1 MHEADWIK
9 RYIVPLVTAD
19 GADAL
24 RDDVTLISAPGP
36 IIATMDTLVE
46 GVHFLPTDPID
57 TVGQKLI
64 RVNVSDIHAKGAE
77 PHEALL
83 SVAWPQMRDEQAFAQ
98 LMAGIARDLEDFG
111 IALVGGDFV
120 GTSGPLTLTLTLTG
134 RCIGKAPVRRSGGVA
149 GQGLYLNGEIG
160 WGALGLK
167 AARTQ
172 ESAVV
177 AHRYQVPRISPL
189 FVAQIVAD
197 MASASLDVSD
207 GLLIDAQRLA
217 QASDCGVRIALDRVP
232 FAQDV
237 ESIEEMLEF
246 CTAGDDYRV
255 LIAANSGNEIPGF
268 IEIGSLT
275 DSPGME
281 LTVQGQQINPPSTL
295 GFEH

>member
-1 MHEADWIK
+1 MLEQENGM
-9 RYIVPLVTAD
+9 Y
-19 GADAL
+19 
-24 RDDVTLISAPGP
+24 
-36 IIATMDTLVE
+36 
-46 GVHFLPTDPID
+46 LPD
-57 TVGQKLI
+57 
-64 RVNVSDIHAKGAE
+64 
-77 PHEALL
+77 
-83 SVAWPQMRDEQAFAQ
+83 
-98 LMAGIARDLEDFG
+98 
-111 IALVGGDFV
+111 
-120 GTSGPLTLTLTLTG
+120 
-134 RCIGKAPVRRSGGVA
+134 
-149 GQGLYLNGEIG
+149 
-160 WGALGLK
+160 
-167 AARTQ
+167 
-172 ESAVV
+172 
-177 AHRYQVPRISPL
+177 
-189 FVAQIVAD
+189 AD

-255 LIAANSGNEIPGF
+255 LIAAKSGNEIPGF